1 MEDIVSCVFLPGA
14 CATLVAV
21 LFTWAWTYDYQ
32 EGALGRREMEVDSE
46 KSKDLLWIRIGHYL
60 P

>member
-1 MEDIVSCVFLPGA
+1 
-14 CATLVAV
+14 